1 MAKDGTLPPV
11 FAKKR
16 RFRSGGTQGL
26 VISSLLIIA
35 LALLFDVTAISSIGS
50 AVALAIFALVTI
62 GHMRM
67 RKETGASLF
76 VLILALIAT
85 TLAILLFA
93 WYTLLTSPQTFAILI
108 VTIILAWVVEAIWRA
123 ISKREVKAVES

>member
-1 MAKDGTLPPV
+1 
-11 FAKKR
+11 
-16 RFRSGGTQGL
+16 
-26 VISSLLIIA
+26 
-35 LALLFDVTAISSIGS
+35 
-50 AVALAIFALVTI
+50 LAI
-62 GHMRM
+62 
-67 RKETGASLF
+67 F

>member
-1 MAKDGTLPPV
+1 LI
-11 FAKKR
+11 
-16 RFRSGGTQGL
+16 L
-26 VISSLLIIA
+26 V

-67 RKETGASLF
+67 RKETGASL
-76 VLILALIAT
+76 VMLILALIAT

-93 WYTLLTSPQTFAILI
+93 WYTLLTSLRPLPS
-108 VTIILAWVVEAIWRA
+108 W
-123 ISKREVKAVES
+123 S